1 MVDSLAFIAMI
12 FHFILVV
19 LKELCTIAYIDSAPS
34 WAFDFEGSPSS
45 YFAKTTTDTAAF
57 VLGFLGTE
65 AFDLLAFVTAGAYPY
80 LASCFATCGWD
91 ISHYSDS

>member
-1 MVDSLAFIAMI
+1 MI

-19 LKELCTIAYIDSAPS
+19 LKELCTIAYIDQAPDQE
-34 WAFDFEGSPSS
+34 FDFEDSPRN
-45 YFAKTTTDTAAF
+45 YFAKTATDTAAS
-57 VLGFLGTE
+57 VLDLLGTE
-65 AFDLLAFVTAGAYPY
+65 ALDLQAFAVAEAYPY